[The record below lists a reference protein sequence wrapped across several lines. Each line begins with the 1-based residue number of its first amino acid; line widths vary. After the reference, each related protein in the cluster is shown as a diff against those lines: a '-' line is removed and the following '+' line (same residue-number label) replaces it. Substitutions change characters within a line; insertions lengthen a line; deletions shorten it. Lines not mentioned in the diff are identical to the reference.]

1 MHIGFSQWLLV
12 SRQFCIGSC
21 RVSRPESEK
30 EIRDRRD
37 QVGAG
42 EGQEQGSGRRGTGQ
56 IRRKVGAGEG
66 QVKFQSIVAPSA
78 VGSKVVSNR
87 VISALAYDPN
97 A

>member
-37 QVGAG
+37 Q
-42 EGQEQGSGRRGTGQ
+42 EGSGRRGTGQ
-56 IRRKVGAGEG
+56 IRRKVKEDENGIEIVDAKSRSSEAGEAAG
-66 QVKFQSIVAPSA
+66 
-78 VGSKVVSNR
+78 
-87 VISALAYDPN
+87 
-97 A
+97 

>member
-1 MHIGFSQWLLV
+1 MHIGFSQWLFV

-21 RVSRPESEK
+21 RVSRPESEE

-42 EGQEQGSGRRGTGQ
+42 EGHKRSRRGT
-56 IRRKVGAGEG
+56 RGAGEG

>member
-42 EGQEQGSGRRGTGQ
+42 EGQ
-56 IRRKVGAGEG
+56 
-66 QVKFQSIVAPSA
+66 VKFQSIVAPSA

>member
-1 MHIGFSQWLLV
+1 MHIGFSQWLFV

-21 RVSRPESEK
+21 RVSRPESEE

-42 EGQEQGSGRRGTGQ
+42 EGHKSR
-56 IRRKVGAGEG
+56 IGAGEG